1 MIDAQAGLIEIEVV
15 YALPH
20 AQTVVI
26 LQVPVGTRIK
36 EAIAMSGIAAQ
47 HPEIDWDSAM
57 TGIFGKRASP
67 STVLRANDRV
77 EIYRPLL
84 ADPKQARRK
93 RARRV
98 VKAVR

>member
-1 MIDAQAGLIEIEVV
+1 MVDARAGLIEIEVV
-15 YALPH
+15 YALPQ

-47 HPEIDWDSAM
+47 HPGIDWNSAVM
-57 TGIFGKRASP
+57 GIFGKRASL
-67 STVLRANDRV
+67 STMLRANDRV

-98 VKAVR
+98 AKAVR